1 MALLDSPA
9 DLLELH
15 DGQSVEFTP
24 LRFLSGE
31 LVIQPRTSPVGKTVP
46 ALRIWVSL
54 ADKSLGAPYWDI
66 TDGTTIARLLP
77 ILSEIVSGRR
87 RIRLTMHGVAPIAR
101 HQIDVL

>member
-15 DGQSVEFTP
+15 DGQSVEFSP

-54 ADKSLGAPYWDI
+54 ADKPSGAPYWDV
-66 TDGTTIARLLP
+66 TAGTTIARLLP
-77 ILSEIVSGRR
+77 ILPELVSGRR
-87 RIRLTMHGVAPIAR
+87 RLRLTMRGIAPASR